1 MNPKVM
7 RMLLKDTYQRGY
19 AVCGNWVT
27 LGITAVATPLCLDDG
42 RPFGSLSI
50 SSVNS
55 RMYSV
60 RWPEIASLLQAE
72 ANIIQGKIKSSS
84 KKYFSIREH

>member
-27 LGITAVATPLCLDDG
+27 LGITAVATPLCLDDNH
-42 RPFGSLSI
+42 PFGSLSI

-55 RMYSV
+55 RMPSS
-60 RWPEIASLLQAE
+60 RWPEIASMLQE
-72 ANIIQGKIKSSS
+72 ETKIIQTKISSS
-84 KKYFSIREH
+84 TKKYLPMKGH